1 MAFYVDF
8 NGGSATFPVWTAT
21 GDFAIA
27 FRTVYD
33 SNNDLTAGRAA
44 TIDGWFGSVSG
55 VWKTRIATTVYDTL
69 FAVANGDEVVGTMVR
84 VGTGSNNVTI
94 TLNGTPSTFTTNDT
108 FTLDKIGGNS
118 SATYASTTEDLYYLN
133 LDNGTDV
140 RTYES
145 DGVGLPDTT
154 SSQDATLTGS
164 YTFVSYTPPAGDS
177 ITISEASYNN
187 KVYQRTGVGINAV
200 SFDVTY
206 TGTPT
211 SLRYRVLDVSDDTT
225 EIVGWTVF
233 DASPIGGTST
243 LNYNATASLTGYH
256 VEVDFSND
264 ALITDLQTVDWYVG
278 DVILIAGQSLAED
291 MNTNGAITA
300 VGGYFQWNGSAGV
313 IPTVGTGANEI
324 AKGASQGES
333 VACLI
338 INTAVGGSPLTLEAG
353 DGVNH
358 WSSISSTLFSDT
370 ITAIDTATTT
380 ANKIAYIYW
389 HQGTRDSL
397 QAVTQDEYLKLNR
410 TGGLTS
416 LFKNIHD
423 NFSDGDGAALN
434 IYSSTLGRDTRV
446 ASTTDLQ
453 HQGIRNALMTMA
465 NADTLVT
472 ACNTFVSA
480 TTDGVH
486 ATDAA
491 YIQMGKEITAKH
503 LNTKD
508 LVSLTSPELVF
519 VGINAGRDTLT
530 LTFDVDL
537 DTGDTVYSTEGL
549 RVESNNVNIVIS
561 SATRTGVRTVDF
573 VLASAIPVSEQVDV
587 YIGYGKGLTTSS
599 LIYPRTPSTAMIGT
613 MSATSICCSNV
624 FASLSEL

>member
-8 NGGSATFPVWTAT
+8 NGGSATFPAWTAT
-21 GDFAIA
+21 GDFTIA

-33 SNNDLTAGRAA
+33 SNNDLTAGRSA

-69 FAVANGDEVVGTMVR
+69 YAVANGDEIVGTMVR
-84 VGTGSNNVTI
+84 SGVGSNNVTI
-94 TLNGTPSTFTTNDT
+94 TLNGTPHSFTTNDT

-118 SATYASTTEDLYYLN
+118 SATYASTVEDLYYLN
-133 LDNGTDV
+133 LDNGSDV

-154 SSQDATLTGS
+154 SAQDATLAGS
-164 YTFVSYTPPAGDS
+164 YTFVEYGAVES
-177 ITISEASYNN
+177 ISISEASYNN
-187 KVYQRTGVGINAV
+187 KVYQRTNAGINAV
-200 SFDVTY
+200 SFNVTY
-206 TGTPT
+206 AGTPT
-211 SLRYRVLDVSDDTT
+211 SLRYRVLDAADDTT

-233 DASPIGGTST
+233 DASPTGGTST
-243 LNYNATASLTGYH
+243 LNYNANSSLTGYH

-264 ALITDLQTVDWYVG
+264 ALVTGLQTVDWYVG
-278 DVILIAGQSLAED
+278 DVVLIAGQSLAED

-300 VGGYFQWNGSAGV
+300 VSGYFEWSGSAGV
-313 IPTVGTGANEI
+313 IPTFGTGANEI

-370 ITAIDTATTT
+370 ITAIDAATTT
-380 ANKIAYIYW
+380 VNKIAYIYW

-397 QAVTQDEYLKLNR
+397 QAVTQDEYLKINR

-423 NFSDGDGAALN
+423 TFTDGDGAALN
-434 IYSSTLGRDTRV
+434 IYSSTLGRDTRGG
-446 ASTTDLQ
+446 STTDSQ

-465 NADTLVT
+465 NADALVT
-472 ACNTFVSA
+472 ACNTFISA

-491 YIQMGKEITAKH
+491 YTQMGKEIAAKH
-503 LNTKD
+503 LHTKG
-508 LVSLTSPELVF
+508 LVSLTSPELIF

-537 DTGDTVYSTEGL
+537 DTGDTVYSVEGL
-549 RVESNNVNIVIS
+549 KVESNNVNIVVN

-573 VLASAIPVSEQVDV
+573 VLASAVPVLEQVDI
-587 YIGYGKGLTTSS
+587 YIGYGKGSTTST
-599 LIYPRTPSTAMIGT
+599 LVYPRTPSASMIGT
-613 MSATSICCSNV
+613 MSAISINCSNV